1 MPLSQTVAGRLEL
14 DSLLRKE
21 QEHMQG
27 RIELLGHNEA
37 EEEILIDM
45 EKGRTSRSR
54 FIVRDIKSN
63 LESTHDQAVEQPP

>member
-1 MPLSQTVAGRLEL
+1 
-14 DSLLRKE
+14 
-21 QEHMQG
+21 MQG

-37 EEEILIDM
+37 EEELLIDM

-54 FIVRDIKSN
+54 FSVRDIKSN